1 MTIVSRQQPVKVL
14 IVDDSAS
21 ARMMLRRIIETDPS
35 LQVSGM
41 AQDAYAAARI
51 MKTELP
57 DVILLDLE
65 MPGMDG
71 MTFLRRIMQQHP
83 LPVVICSTLTDEG
96 SVRSVEA
103 MEAGAVDV
111 IRKPTLH
118 DASAKLEATV
128 RICDA
133 LQAAAMSRSRLR
145 AGPRHQPL
153 PLLPTQKLT
162 ADEILPPPNFARP
175 VPPGPLVVCIGA
187 STGGTEALREVLCAL
202 PVDCPPVLVVQ
213 HMPKGFTGAFARRL
227 DSLAAV
233 RIREGEDGMT
243 VSTGEVVI
251 APGDSHMILR
261 HRVSGYYVR
270 IVDGPNVSR
279 HRPSVDVL
287 FRSAATTAGRNGLGI
302 LLTGMGDDGA
312 TCMGEIRK
320 AGGAT
325 IAQNEATSVVFG
337 MPGEAVRKGHAQQ
350 ILPLTKITA
359 AIMAFARNTLP
370 EGSAT

>member
-1 MTIVSRQQPVKVL
+1 MATSSRNEPVKVL

-51 MKTELP
+51 MRSELP

-65 MPGMDG
+65 MPGIDG

-83 LPVVICSTLTDEG
+83 LPVVICSTLTEEG
-96 SVRSVEA
+96 SRRSVEA

-111 IRKPTLH
+111 IRKPALS
-118 DASAKLEATV
+118 DANAKSEATV

-133 LQAAAMSRSRLR
+133 LQAAAMSGSRAR
-145 AGPRHQPL
+145 KAPAPQPKTL
-153 PLLPTQKLT
+153 VATQKLS
-162 ADEILPPPNFARP
+162 ADEILPPPNFLRP

-202 PVDCPPVLVVQ
+202 PVDCPPIVVVQ
-213 HMPKGFTGAFARRL
+213 HMPKGFTAAFARRL
-227 DSLAAV
+227 DSLASI
-233 RIREGEDGMT
+233 RIKEGEDGMT
-243 VSTGEVVI
+243 VSTGEAVI
-251 APGDSHMILR
+251 APGDSHMMLR
-261 HRVSGYYVR
+261 RRSSGYYVQ
-270 IVDGPNVSR
+270 VTGGPNVSR

-287 FRSAATTAGRNGLGI
+287 FRSAATCAGRNSLGI

-312 TCMGEIRK
+312 ACLGEIRK

-325 IAQNEATSVVFG
+325 IAQDEATSVVFG

-350 ILPLTKITA
+350 VLPLPKMAA
-359 AIMAFARNTLP
+359 AIMAFARNNMP
-370 EGSAT
+370 VGGAA